1 LALGRKPVTPIVTQ
15 KRVVPLSG
23 QSGISEQKKLVEKFE
38 GIPAMQQQDFPRG
51 KQAVVSEV
59 EIKRRRCR
67 FC

>member
-1 LALGRKPVTPIVTQ
+1 MSAGV
-15 KRVVPLSG
+15 
-23 QSGISEQKKLVEKFE
+23 EYAHVEKFG